1 MSLGVLSALA
11 VIWSG
16 VETWSSCRRSG
27 HVGIDHITL
36 GKLIIFACG
45 NLANVFFFVV
55 ACASFHTFIFYK
67 GQSAVQVL
75 LPSHAQDQLVRN
87 YVILS
92 FCLKVS
98 NGEGYVAAKSEC
110 ACFISCMWI
119 LQIVSTSISCSIELL
134 ISRFI
139 YTTTLKFWP
148 WNKWRPNSRE
158 MFLYSR

>member
-27 HVGIDHITL
+27 HVGIDYITL
-36 GKLIIFACG
+36 GKLIVFACG

-67 GQSAVQVL
+67 GQSVVQVL
-75 LPSHAQDQLVRN
+75 LPSHIQDQLVKS
-87 YVILS
+87 YVISS

-98 NGEGYVAAKSEC
+98 NDEG
-110 ACFISCMWI
+110 
-119 LQIVSTSISCSIELL
+119 
-134 ISRFI
+134 
-139 YTTTLKFWP
+139 
-148 WNKWRPNSRE
+148 
-158 MFLYSR
+158 

>member
-67 GQSAVQVL
+67 GQSVVQVL
-75 LPSHAQDQLVRN
+75 LPSHKQDQLVRN
-87 YVILS
+87 YVISS

-98 NGEGYVAAKSEC
+98 NGEGYVAAKSER

-148 WNKWRPNSRE
+148 
-158 MFLYSR
+158 